1 MLNKIPIY
9 APSTKHAALL
19 AATMNL
25 RLRQWEYAGES
36 EYGRHDT
43 WANVGDVLDSIE
55 EVD

>member
-9 APSTKHAALL
+9 APTFDDAAEL

-25 RLRQWEYAGES
+25 KLRHWEYAGVGLFEV
-36 EYGRHDT
+36 E